1 MCDLFTIL
9 VKNDFTSCADGRTH
23 FESKATPE
31 N

>member
-1 MCDLFTIL
+1 MCDLFTTL
-9 VKNDFTSCADGRTH
+9 EKNDFASCPDGNTH